1 MNITNKLRAGY
12 PGIYI
17 VTHEEQR
24 AEKAL
29 VQTAKEL
36 KWKIFGWTVAD
47 GRFDIT
53 TGETFAEDQLEV
65 LEKLE
70 SLDEKTILVL
80 KDYHLILNEP
90 NPLIYRKLKN
100 ALFHAKTT
108 NKCIVILAPVLV
120 LPVDLQKL
128 ISVIDLPLPDRDQLK
143 DVLEG
148 ICKGNEKK
156 MPKSDEL
163 LAALDA
169 AKGLTTSEAED
180 AFSLAIVEKGKAD
193 PIIIAREKCEII
205 RKNGIVTL
213 DETPASLD
221 DLGGW
226 DIAKAWLLRRKN
238 AFGEEAKKYN
248 LPMPKGVL
256 IFGIQGTGK
265 DIFAMA
271 CSAALGIPRLKLNP
285 GDIFGKH
292 VGESEQNLNR
302 VIDTCE
308 AVAPCVLHISE
319 MEKGFGRN
327 GDGGESDGGTQQRVF
342 ARLLDWTAS
351 KKTPVF
357 IVATANEVRKLDP
370 ALVRKGR
377 FDEIF
382 FVDLPSAEERHA
394 IWKIQVEKYGRDAES
409 LFTASEYSDLVKI
422 STGWTGAEIESSFRD
437 SLYTGFDHGREPT
450 MLDIVEQ
457 SEDFYPL
464 SKLMAEDVKAL
475 RDWGKGR
482 ARPVSTIS
490 EQTKAQRKLA

>member
-24 AEKAL
+24 AEAAL
-29 VQTAKEL
+29 RDTAKEL
-36 KWKIFGWTVAD
+36 KWKIFGWTVSQ

-53 TGETFAEDQLEV
+53 TGEVFDEDQLAV
-65 LEKLE
+65 LDGIEK
-70 SLDEKTILVL
+70 LDEKTILVL

-90 NPLIYRKLKN
+90 NAIIYRKLKD
-100 ALFHAKTT
+100 ALFHAKTS

-156 MPKSDEL
+156 LPKGDAL

-180 AFSLAIVEKGKAD
+180 AFSLAIVEKGKPD
-193 PIIIAREKCEII
+193 PVIIAKEKCEII

-213 DETPASLD
+213 DETPATLD

-226 DIAKAWLLRRKN
+226 DIAKPWLLRRKN
-238 AFGEEAKKYN
+238 AFSEEAKNYK
-248 LPMPKGVL
+248 LPVPKGVL
-256 IFGIQGTGK
+256 VFGIQGTGK
-265 DIFAMA
+265 DLFAMA
-271 CSAALGIPRLKLNP
+271 CSAALGIPRLKLDP
-285 GDIFGKH
+285 GAIFAKH
-292 VGESEQNLNR
+292 VGESEQNIRR
-302 VIDTCE
+302 VIDVCE
-308 AVAPCVLHISE
+308 AVAPVVLHISE
-319 MEKGFGRN
+319 MEKGFGRSN
-327 GDGGESDGGTQQRVF
+327 DSESDGGTQSRVF
-342 ARLLDWTAS
+342 GTLLDWTA
-351 KKTPVF
+351 KKTTPVF

-382 FVDLPSAEERHA
+382 FVDLPTPEERYA
-394 IWKIQVEKYGRDAES
+394 IWKIQVAKYGRDPEV
-409 LFTASEYSDLVKI
+409 LFTTSEYTDLVKL
-422 STGWTGAEIESSFRD
+422 SAGWTGAEIEYSFRD
-437 SLYTGFDHGREPT
+437 ALYTGFEHGREPN

-457 SEDFYPL
+457 SDDFYPL

-475 RDWGKGR
+475 REWGKGR
-482 ARPVSTIS
+482 ARPVSTLS
-490 EQTKAQRKLA
+490 AETKAVRKLA